1 MAEKIYDV
9 LIVGTGA
16 AGGMMAQVLAEQG
29 LSILILEAGA
39 RLNPRQD
46 YKNDELYM
54 ANLFNWPW
62 PITVKGEFPII
73 PATNYGVGGTTQH
86 YGGYSVRFHE
96 SDFQAKSRD
105 GVADDWPITFKDLE
119 PYYQK
124 AEKIIGV
131 AGENKNPFEPP
142 RGPYPMPPHRWHYW
156 ASKYLQKGC
165 DQLGI
170 KLLKPPLAIT
180 SEVYDKRPPC
190 NYCGFCQ
197 QGCMISAKYS
207 SIAVSIPK
215 AEAKGAKLVTR
226 AFVTRILTTKDKKR
240 VEGVIYIDR
249 TTGKEKRA
257 KAKVVIIA
265 ANGIQ
270 TPRLLL
276 LSDGLANSSG
286 MVGKNYMVHVQQM
299 VWGIFDEPIRAY
311 RGMSVAG
318 MIQDF
323 YETNPKNP
331 FVRGY
336 LLTGATF
343 GPAGVAVVSELWGKK
358 LKDFMRQYA
367 HMACLATFGDDLP
380 YEGNTV
386 TLDPQI
392 KDEFGLPV
400 PRVTHKFLEND
411 LAIKEAAYKKSQE
424 ILEASGAKSTFRD
437 EGGQHFGLHT
447 MGTCRMGKDPKNS
460 VTNSFGQ
467 THDIKNLFLAG
478 SSIFVTASP
487 APPTLTIQALALRA
501 AEYIVDQSKKGN
513 L

>member
-1 MAEKIYDV
+1 MAEDIYDV

-16 AGGMMAQVLAEQG
+16 AGGLLAQVLAEKG
-29 LSILILEAGA
+29 LSVLILEAGA
-39 RLNPRQD
+39 RLNPKQD

-62 PITVKGEFPII
+62 PIVSRGEFPII

-96 SDFQAKSRD
+96 SDFEVRSRD
-105 GVADDWPITFKDLE
+105 GVAEDWPIKYKDLA
-119 PYYQK
+119 PYYEK
-124 AEKIIGV
+124 AERIIGV
-131 AGENKNPFEPP
+131 AGENKNPFEPAH
-142 RGPYPMPPHRWHYW
+142 GPYPMPPHRWHYW
-156 ASKYLQKGC
+156 VKRYLKPAC
-165 DQLGI
+165 DKLGI
-170 KLLKPPLAIT
+170 RLLKPPAAVT
-180 SEVYDKRPPC
+180 STFYDGRPPC
-190 NYCGFCQ
+190 NHCGFCS
-197 QGCMISAKYS
+197 QGCMIDAKYS
-207 SIAVSIPK
+207 SVAVSIPK
-215 AEAKGAKLVTR
+215 AEAKGARLITS
-226 AFVTRILTTKDKKR
+226 AFVTRILTNKDR
-240 VEGVIYIDR
+240 SRAEGVIYIDR

-257 KAKVVIIA
+257 KARVVIIA

-286 MVGKNYMVHVQQM
+286 MVGKNYMVHVQQL
-299 VWGIFDEPIRAY
+299 VWATFDEPIRAY
-311 RGMSVAG
+311 RGMQVAG

-336 LLTGATF
+336 LLTAATF
-343 GPAGVAVVSELWGKK
+343 GPVSVAVLSELWGKR
-358 LKDFMRQYA
+358 LKDFMRQYD

-386 TLDPQI
+386 TLDPEV

-400 PRVTHKFLEND
+400 PRITHRFLDND
-411 LAIKEAAYKKSQE
+411 LAIKEAAYKKSVE
-424 ILEASGAKSTFRD
+424 ILEAAGARSTFRD
-437 EGGQHFGLHT
+437 EGGQHLGLHT
-447 MGTCRMGKDPKNS
+447 MGTCRMGNDPRTS

-467 THDIKNLFLAG
+467 THDVKNLFLAG
-478 SSIFVTASP
+478 SCLFVTASP
-487 APPTLTIQALALRA
+487 APPTLTIQALALRTA
-501 AEYIVDQSKKGN
+501 DYIWEEGKRGN